1 MQTTIKKAII
11 IFLIGLLPLFWFIPN
26 TENKV
31 KEETV
36 IKNIIDNLSYK
47 DMYDYCGLF
56 LTDMNELVKNYPEK
70 YQIIQEYID
79 YYNKGELLALIETLN
94 SEEEKKFTVNMYLND
109 IFSVLDENNITPQ
122 EVYSDW
128 DGKEQKEKK

>member
-94 SEEEKKFTVNMYLND
+94 SEEEKTFTVNMYLND